1 MNAYKYLALAWKRP
15 EESYIKEV
23 LKERLVEWGRMPRA
37 VVRVD
42 SPTKLHRARALGY
55 KAKPGF
61 VVVRVRV
68 RRGGRRKSRVNAGR
82 RPKRLG
88 VNKITMKK
96 SLQVIAEERANRK
109 FPNLEVLNSYYLAED
124 GKYKYYEVIL
134 VDPHHPAIKA
144 DKEIS
149 WICINKHRG
158 RVYRGLTSAGKKS
171 RGLRNKG
178 KGAEKI
184 RPSLRAHD
192 RKGN

>member
-1 MNAYKYLALAWKRP
+1 MSAYAYLARAWKKQD
-15 EESYIKEV
+15 ESYIKEI
-23 LKERLVEWGRMPRA
+23 LKERIVEWGRMPRA
-37 VVRVD
+37 IVRIEK
-42 SPTKLHRARALGY
+42 PTKLHRARALGY
-55 KAKPGF
+55 KAKQGF

-68 RRGGRRKSRVNAGR
+68 RKGGRRKERVNAGR
-82 RPKRLG
+82 RAKRLG

-96 SLQVIAEERANRK
+96 SLQVIAEERADRK
-109 FPNLEVLNSYYLAED
+109 FQNLEVLNSYYLAED

-134 VDPHHPAIKA
+134 VDPHHPVIKA

-149 WICINKHRG
+149 WICSSKHRG
-158 RVYRGLTSAGKKS
+158 RAYRGLTSAGKKS

-184 RPSLRAHD
+184 RPSLRAHN